1 MTETNDVEVKKTT
14 KFQSPLPFLIQ
25 LRNLIF
31 GKQKPDI
38 FTRVTFYI
46 NLWIW
51 LTFTVWSII
60 SYISISARTF
70 ILQQKGIS
78 VEDIIEKR
86 GIELGFEGKEFLNRL
101 LTFHSIS
108 LICWMLVFVGLVLL
122 YRKKVQFIYFVL
134 GATLF
139 YIGMHIFYLSFTYF
153 VEDTTLYDK
162 ISLLII
168 IAGSLI
174 HFYLLKNE
182 KRGGTINFFGEM
194 EEDTTEDEATT

>member
-1 MTETNDVEVKKTT
+1 MTATNEVEVKKST

-38 FTRVTFYI
+38 FTRLTFYI

-60 SYISISARTF
+60 SYISISARDF

-78 VEDIIEKR
+78 VANIIEER
-86 GIELGFEGKEFLNRL
+86 GVELGFEGDEFLNRL

-108 LICWMLVFVGLVLL
+108 FICWMLVFVGLVLL

-134 GATLF
+134 GATIF
-139 YIGMHIFYLSFTYF
+139 YIGMHIFYLSFAYF

-168 IAGSLI
+168 VTGSLI
-174 HFYLLKNE
+174 HLYLLKNE
-182 KRGGTINFFGEM
+182 KAGGSINFFGEI
-194 EEDTTEDEATT
+194 EEDTTEDEATA

>member
-1 MTETNDVEVKKTT
+1 MTETTEATKST

-46 NLWIW
+46 NLLIW
-51 LTFTVWSII
+51 LTFILWSIM
-60 SYISISARTF
+60 SYVSISARAF
-70 ILQQKGIS
+70 ILQEKGIS
-78 VEDIIEKR
+78 VEAIVEKR
-86 GIELGFEGKEFLNRL
+86 GAELGFEGGEFLDRL

-108 LICWMLVFVGLVLL
+108 FICWMIVFVGLVLL
-122 YRKKVQFIYFVL
+122 YRKKIQFIYFVL

-162 ISLLII
+162 ISLLILI
-168 IAGSLI
+168 TGSLI
-174 HFYLLKNE
+174 HLYLMKNE
-182 KRGGTINFFGEM
+182 QSGGTINFFG
-194 EEDTTEDEATT
+194 DDVDDDATTEDEATV

>member
-1 MTETNDVEVKKTT
+1 MTEATEATKST

-46 NLWIW
+46 NLLIW
-51 LTFTVWSII
+51 LTFILWSII

-70 ILQQKGIS
+70 ILQEKGIS
-78 VEDIIEKR
+78 VEAIVEKR
-86 GIELGFEGKEFLNRL
+86 GAELGFEGGEFLDRL

-108 LICWMLVFVGLVLL
+108 FICWMIVFVGLVLL
-122 YRKKVQFIYFVL
+122 YRKKIQFIYFVL

-139 YIGMHIFYLSFTYF
+139 YIGMHIFYLSYTYF

-162 ISLLII
+162 ISLLILI
-168 IAGSLI
+168 TGSLI
-174 HFYLLKNE
+174 HLYLMKNE
-182 KRGGTINFFGEM
+182 QGGGTINFFG
-194 EEDTTEDEATT
+194 DVDDDATTEDEATA